1 MSETVVFLIRPLSLE
16 SGFELSSG
24 GVMEAPLRVE
34 RLFEAVV
41 IATQMGQGL
50 DFEIQILDVAG
61 EVAELLEL
69 RRPWVGRMAAVQSER
84 RRLGR

>member
-1 MSETVVFLIRPLSLE
+1 MPETLVFLIRPLSLE
-16 SGFELSSG
+16 SGFELSG
-24 GVMEAPLRVE
+24 EGVMDAPLRVE

-50 DFEIQILDVAG
+50 DFVIQILDVAG

-69 RRPWVGRMAAVQSER
+69 RRPWVGRSEAIQPER
-84 RRLGR
+84 RWLG

>member
-1 MSETVVFLIRPLSLE
+1 MPETLVFLIRPLSLE
-16 SGFELSSG
+16 SGFELSSEG
-24 GVMEAPLRVE
+24 AMDPPLRVE

-69 RRPWVGRMAAVQSER
+69 RRPWMGRNEAAQPER
-84 RRLGR
+84 RCLGR